1 MIVEELLLLGAGAVA
16 VLVVAPIVGA
26 VVSPE
31 LGQSISDSG
40 RGVIKGSLKFGLE
53 ATEKLQSSFA
63 EATESWNDLVAEA
76 KSEVKTQ
83 KAPEQPPRE
92 VEITS
97 ES

>member
-1 MIVEELLLLGAGAVA
+1 MEELLLLGAGAVA

-26 VVSPE
+26 AVSPE
-31 LGQSISDSG
+31 LGKSISDSG
-40 RGVIKGSLKFGLE
+40 RDLIKGGLKFGME
-53 ATEKLQSSFA
+53 VTERLQSSFA

-76 KSEVKTQ
+76 KSEVKAKKTS
-83 KAPEQPPRE
+83 EQPPRE

>member
-1 MIVEELLLLGAGAVA
+1 MEELFLLGAGAVT
-16 VLVVAPIVGA
+16 VLVAAPIIGA
-26 VVSPE
+26 VVNPE
-31 LGQSISDSG
+31 LGKSISDSG
-40 RGVIKGSLKFGLE
+40 RNLIKGGLKLGME

-76 KSEVKTQ
+76 QSEINMK
-83 KAPEQPPRE
+83 KASEQPPQE